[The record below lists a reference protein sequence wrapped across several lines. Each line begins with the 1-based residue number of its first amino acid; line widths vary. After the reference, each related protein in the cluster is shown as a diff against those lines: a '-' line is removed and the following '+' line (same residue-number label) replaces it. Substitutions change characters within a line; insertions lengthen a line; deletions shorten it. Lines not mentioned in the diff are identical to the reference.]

1 MLGEGSTMIVIVLV
15 VDEQVPAD
23 VIDHCNMLVPSVR
36 PVTVVLAEVELVTT
50 PPPVKTDHVPVPVVG
65 VFAARVAFGLEI
77 QTVWLDPALAMLGA
91 GSTVI
96 VIVLVV
102 DEQVP
107 ELVILHSKTF
117 VPKLKFV
124 TVEFGASE
132 LLKMPVPDIT
142 DQVPTPVVGVFAA
155 KAAVGELIQTV

>member
-1 MLGEGSTMIVIVLV
+1 MIVIVLV

-23 VIDHCNMLVPSVR
+23 VIVHSKIFVPSVR

-50 PPPVKTDHVPVPVVG
+50 PPPVKTDQVPVPVVG

-77 QTVWLDPALAMLGA
+77 QTVWLLPALAMLGA

-107 ELVILHSKTF
+107 ADVIVHSKMLL
-117 VPKLKFV
+117 PKLKFV
-124 TVEFGASE
+124 TVLFAASE
-132 LLKMPVPDIT
+132 LVITPVPVIT
-142 DQVPTPVVGVFAA
+142 DQVPTPVVGVL
-155 KAAVGELIQTV
+155 AVKVAFGELIQTV